1 MSINVNDYVYI
12 PSRKVYGKVDDI
24 CNVLKDVYYEI
35 TIFATKGA
43 RHEKT
48 FLGEDD
54 LIKIEVPNFKAGDI
68 VTGLKGADAYVV
80 TTDKAVMKVMLVR
93 EESMTVKILSHGTRP
108 HSKGSLYTVDPIWFK
123 LARPRTNFYRGEKED

>member
-35 TIFATKGA
+35 TIFAIKGTC
-43 RHEKT
+43 HEKT

-123 LARPRTNFYRGEKED
+123 LARPRTNFYRG

>member
-35 TIFATKGA
+35 TINETC
-43 RHEKT
+43 HEKAL
-48 FLGEDD
+48 LGEDE
-54 LIKIEVPNFKAGDI
+54 LVKLEVPNFRERDI
-68 VTGLKGADAYVV
+68 VTGLKGVDAYVV
-80 TTDKAVMKVMLVR
+80 TTDKAVMEVLWVR
-93 EESMTVKILSHGTRP
+93 GGSMRVKILYHETRP
-108 HSKGSLYTVDPIWFK
+108 SSKGSLYTVDPIWFK

>member
-24 CNVLKDVYYEI
+24 CNVLSDVYYI
-35 TIFATKGA
+35 VTIKGTCY
-43 RHEKT
+43 EKA
-48 FLGEDD
+48 LLYEDE
-54 LIKIEVPNFKAGDI
+54 LVKLEVPDFKEGDI

-80 TTDKAVMKVMLVR
+80 TTDKAVMEVLWVR
-93 EESMTVKILSHGTRP
+93 EESMKVKILSHETRP
-108 HSKGSLYTVDPIWFK
+108 HRIGSLYTVDHVWFK